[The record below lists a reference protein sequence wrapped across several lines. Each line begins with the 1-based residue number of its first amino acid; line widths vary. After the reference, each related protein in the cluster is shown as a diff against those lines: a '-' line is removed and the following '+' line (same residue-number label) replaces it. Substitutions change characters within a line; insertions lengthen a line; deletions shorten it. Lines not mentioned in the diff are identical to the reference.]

1 MYWIFENVAKLSEI
15 KHESTTFCIV
25 NCGRGAGFSVFNTP
39 QSGVYAEGKP
49 PGKPQLTIQFTVVCK
64 CEKSKFNTL
73 TRYKNIE
80 TIKKILTGLEFY

>member
-1 MYWIFENVAKLSEI
+1 MYWISENVAELSEI

-49 PGKPQLTIQFTVVCK
+49 PGKPQLTIQFTVVFHSPHQSNRLIFQAN
-64 CEKSKFNTL
+64 E
-73 TRYKNIE
+73 YGAPI
-80 TIKKILTGLEFY
+80 